1 MKKTVGFGKKKKM
14 YCECVFIILL
24 AHKWTQSQM
33 KNKNTGHLPNIT
45 LISMFDDSI
54 NPALGKAVIMSL
66 W

>member
-1 MKKTVGFGKKKKM
+1 
-14 YCECVFIILL
+14 
-24 AHKWTQSQM
+24 M